1 MGQGVA
7 ITTEQAEIGDLGL
20 TVIGPGDEV
29 VNIAPARRAGTTRPG
44 AVPVTGRAPPEIL
57 ERTGS
62 PLAGG
67 AGFVGSPR
75 GHQGIES
82 DEKGLS
88 GQRGEL
94 ELAPHHPV
102 GPAAYL
108 EASPPQ
114 LLLELQAHPRRVDP
128 VAPVVD
134 GAFGLLEASSD
145 DLQQNIFGQEYRPGS
160 VAAARKSSPAS
171 SVEIWRCFQA
181 ATVAGWRRV
190 AWVSSG
196 SSWPGARRCG
206 RSVR

>member
-1 MGQGVA
+1 MRE
-7 ITTEQAEIGDLGL
+7 TEQPQNRVRKESSPTTTPSCLE
-20 TVIGPGDEV
+20 P
-29 VNIAPARRAGTTRPG
+29 PARGLHQTRSSSASARRWLVERASSG
-44 AVPVTGRAPPEIL
+44 AR
-57 ERTGS
+57 
-62 PLAGG
+62 GG
-67 AGFVGSPR
+67 
-75 GHQGIES
+75 QGIES
-82 DEKGLS
+82 DEEGLS

-114 LLLELQAHPRRVDP
+114 LLLELRAHPHRVDP

-160 VAAARKSSPAS
+160 VAAARKSRPAS

-190 AWVSSG
+190 ALGVF
-196 SSWPGARRCG
+196 R
-206 RSVR
+206 